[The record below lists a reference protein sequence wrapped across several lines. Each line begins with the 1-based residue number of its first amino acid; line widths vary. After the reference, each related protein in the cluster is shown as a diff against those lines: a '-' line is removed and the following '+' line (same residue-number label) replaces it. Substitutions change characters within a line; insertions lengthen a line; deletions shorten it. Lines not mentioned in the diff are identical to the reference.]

1 MMSNLIKPSLAST
14 LSEFS
19 PLILCPDSSVFSILV
34 SPGSI
39 GTIPILGS
47 PSMYVTISIEVR
59 SHIRSKERLKY

>member
-1 MMSNLIKPSLAST
+1 MTEEELAQD
-14 LSEFS
+14 L

-34 SPGSI
+34 SHGSI

-47 PSMYVTISIEVR
+47 PSMYVTISIEIL